1 MSLDWHR
8 FQEIIDQ
15 NQRFTLSGHVR
26 PDADA
31 LGSELALEGFLKAQ
45 GKSVRIVN
53 PSEIPDNL
61 RFMDPKKRVMKL
73 GQGIT
78 GENFINTDVHVILD
92 TSAWKQLLDVGK
104 WLKKSQAVK
113 VVIDHHMSSD
123 DLGAIDFKDSSIEAT
138 GSLIFD
144 MAETLGWEFTPEIA
158 KFLFCAITTDTG
170 WFRYPSTRSET
181 MRIASKLMEYG
192 VKPSDLYQ
200 HLYERA
206 SHARI
211 HLAGKALSR
220 VRVDSGGRLAYT
232 WVLQKDLAETKA
244 RLVDTEDLVNDC
256 LKIVN
261 VKAAF
266 IAIEQPNRT
275 VKFSFRAR
283 EGVDVASI
291 AEKFNGGGHK
301 LAAGAMLNGPMD
313 QARKKVLETLKDY
326 FSNEYV
332 PDESTKENVI

>member
-1 MSLDWHR
+1 MSIDWR
-8 FQEIIDQ
+8 PFQEIV
-15 NQRFTLSGHVR
+15 NQHNRFTLSGHVR

-31 LGSELALEGFLKAQ
+31 LGSELALEAFLKAQ

-61 RFMDPKKRVMKL
+61 RFMDPKGRVMKL
-73 GQGIT
+73 GQAIT

-113 VVIDHHMSSD
+113 VVIDHHRSSD
-123 DLGAIDFKDSSIEAT
+123 DLGGIDFKDPEIEAT
-138 GSLIFD
+138 GTLIYD
-144 MAETLGWEFTPEIA
+144 MADSLGWEFTPEIA
-158 KFLFCAITTDTG
+158 NFLYCAIGTDTG
-170 WFRYPSTRSET
+170 WFKYPSTRSET
-181 MRIASKLMEYG
+181 MRIAGKLIDHG
-192 VKPSDLYQ
+192 VKPSELYQ
-200 HLYERA
+200 QLYERA
-206 SHARI
+206 SQARV

-220 VRVDSGGRLAYT
+220 VRVESGGRLAYT

-244 RLVDTEDLVNDC
+244 KLVDTEDLVNDC
-256 LKIVN
+256 LKIIN

-283 EGVDVASI
+283 EGVDVSLI
-291 AEKFNGGGHK
+291 AEKFNGGGHR

-313 QARKKVLETLKDY
+313 KARKEVLETMKEY
-326 FSNEYV
+326 FANEYAAAEEEDV
-332 PDESTKENVI
+332 EVS

>member
-1 MSLDWHR
+1 
-8 FQEIIDQ
+8 
-15 NQRFTLSGHVR
+15 
-26 PDADA
+26 
-31 LGSELALEGFLKAQ
+31 
-45 GKSVRIVN
+45 
-53 PSEIPDNL
+53 
-61 RFMDPKKRVMKL
+61 MDPKKRVMKL

-104 WLKKSQAVK
+104 WLKKSKAKK
-113 VVIDHHMSSD
+113 VVIDHHVSSD
-123 DLGAIDFKDSSIEAT
+123 DIGAIEFKDSGIEAT

-144 MAETLGWEFTPEIA
+144 MAETLGWSFTPEIA
-158 KFLFCAITTDTG
+158 KFLFSAIATDTG
-170 WFRYPSTRSET
+170 WFKYPSTRGET
-181 MRIASKLMEYG
+181 MRIASKLIEYG
-192 VKPSDLYQ
+192 VQPSILYQ

-206 SHARI
+206 SQARI

-220 VRVDSGGRLAYT
+220 VRVECGGKLAYT

-244 RLVDTEDLVNDC
+244 KLVDTEDLVNDC
-256 LKIVN
+256 LKIIN

-291 AEKFNGGGHK
+291 AEKFNGGGHR
-301 LAAGAMLNGPMD
+301 LAAGAMMEGPMD
-313 QARKKVLETLKDY
+313 QSRKKVLDTLREY
-326 FSNEYV
+326 FANEYV
-332 PDESTKENVI
+332 PTGQESEKVI